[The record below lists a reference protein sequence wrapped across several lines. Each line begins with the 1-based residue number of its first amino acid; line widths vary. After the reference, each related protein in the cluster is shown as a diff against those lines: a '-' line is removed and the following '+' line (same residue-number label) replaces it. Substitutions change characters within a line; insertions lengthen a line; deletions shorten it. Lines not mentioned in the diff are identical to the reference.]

1 MFRRKSSTEPGSAGT
16 SGTAVDSTPA
26 RPGAKGRPTPT
37 RKEAEAARKA
47 AAKRPVTRKEQAAAQ
62 RARRMESSQKMREA
76 MKTGDERYLPLRDR
90 GPVRRFTRDFVDTKF
105 TLAELIIPLMVVT
118 MVLGWSGN
126 PRLAWFANTFM
137 TLILLAV
144 VANLVLLRF
153 SLHRELKRRF
163 PDVTRKGITYYALIR
178 ALQLRFLRLPKPQV
192 KMGQQL
198 PDTYR

>member
-1 MFRRKSSTEPGSAGT
+1 MFRRKTATETTTIEAPIPAKPGG
-16 SGTAVDSTPA
+16 
-26 RPGAKGRPTPT
+26 KGRPTPT

-47 AAKRPVTRKEQAAAQ
+47 AAKQPVTRKQQAAAA
-62 RARRMESSQKMREA
+62 RARRTESSQRMREA
-76 MKTGDERYLPLRDR
+76 LKNGDERYLPARDK
-90 GPVRRFTRDFVDTKF
+90 GPVRRFVRDYVDTKF
-105 TLAELIIPLMVVT
+105 TIAELIIPLMLVT

-126 PRLAWFANTFM
+126 ARLAWFANTFM

-144 VANLVLLRF
+144 VGNLVVLRF
-153 SLHRELKRRF
+153 SLHRQLKRRF
-163 PDVTRKGITYYALIR
+163 PDQSRKGLTYYALIR